1 MPKYDFFFILSG
13 NQTEADNASSLD
25 QVKKLLAN
33 EGVVEPIFDNLGKQ
47 KLAYTIGQDRF
58 GYLINSSFA
67 MEPSKLAQLRVKLKQ
82 QPEVI
87 RYLISSLKPGQT
99 PAKYT
104 VKSTITPLEG
114 SADRFYG
121 KKEGH
126 QAAPVARKEEV
137 KAAPLSEAELEKKLE
152 EILKEN
158 PNI

>member
-1 MPKYDFFFILSG
+1 MHNYDFFFILSG

-58 GYLINSSFA
+58 GYLINSSFE
-67 MEPSKLAQLRVKLKQ
+67 MEPSKVADLRVKLKQ

-87 RYLISSLKPGQT
+87 RYLISTLEPGKM

-104 VKSTITPLEG
+104 VKSAITPLEG
-114 SADRFYG
+114 SVVRFYS
-121 KKEGH
+121 KKESH
-126 QAAPVARKEEV
+126 QAAPLVKEET
-137 KAAPLSEAELEKKLE
+137 KAVPLSQAELDKKLE